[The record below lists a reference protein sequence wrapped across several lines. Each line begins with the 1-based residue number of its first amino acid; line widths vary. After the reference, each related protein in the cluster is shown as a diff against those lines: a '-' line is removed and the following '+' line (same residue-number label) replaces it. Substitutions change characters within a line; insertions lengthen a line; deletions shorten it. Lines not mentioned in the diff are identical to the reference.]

1 MPASDDHPVIQNL
14 GTVYEPRGEGL
25 RYMRRRR
32 IGTSDRNGDPL
43 DGLVNLFI
51 VALVLAVGLLV
62 AALTGVGLSG
72 LLTSDNMT
80 IVTDPGTPEMQVIVK
95 EGGEITVL
103 DLQSGTEIQGI
114 GTLLGSFYKLAD
126 GTVIYVPAG
135 SSPPTG
141 STPVPGATPTP
152 TPTPTPSV
160 TATPTPG
167 VTPYPTTDPYATP
180 TPLPYPTNPYATPTP
195 GVTLTPTT
203 DGGKGA

>member
-1 MPASDDHPVIQNL
+1 MPASDDHPVIHNL

-43 DGLVNLFI
+43 DGIVNLFI

-62 AALTGVGLSG
+62 AVLSGAGLSG
-72 LLTSDNMT
+72 LLTSQNMT
-80 IVTDPGTPEMQVIVK
+80 IVTDPGTPQMQVIVK
-95 EGGEITVL
+95 EGDTITKL
-103 DLQSGTEIQGI
+103 DLQSVTAIQGI

-135 SSPPTG
+135 SSPPSG

-152 TPTPTPSV
+152 TPTPGVTTTPS
-160 TATPTPG
+160 PG

-195 GVTLTPTT
+195 GVTLTPAAGPK
-203 DGGKGA
+203 DRG